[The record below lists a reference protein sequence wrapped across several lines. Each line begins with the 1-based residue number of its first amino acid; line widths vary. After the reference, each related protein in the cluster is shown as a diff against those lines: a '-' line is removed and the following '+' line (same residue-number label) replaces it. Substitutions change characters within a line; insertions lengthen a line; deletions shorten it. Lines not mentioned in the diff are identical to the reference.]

1 MSARGKTLLA
11 VSCAVALLGFDAWAA
26 DSLVISQKKRTFNPG
41 EISIHK
47 GDTLHIENDDQ
58 FTHQV
63 YVDSPSFKF
72 ESPESDPGNTIDLKF
87 TTSGT
92 FDVFCHIHPKM
103 KLQVTVE

>member
-1 MSARGKTLLA
+1 MSPRAKTVLGI
-11 VSCAVALLGFDAWAA
+11 VCAAALLGFDAFAA
-26 DSLVISQKKRTFNPG
+26 ESLVISQKKRTFNPS
-41 EISIHK
+41 EISVHK

-58 FTHQV
+58 FTHQA
-63 YVDSPSFKF
+63 YVDSPDFKF

-103 KLQVTVE
+103 KLHVTVE